1 MIQRLNNR
9 LQRIKV
15 NYRRFGLM
23 NTVKYL
29 VQNAIVKRP
38 VNQINYYLK
47 RKKYPQNIIFI
58 SSLPKSGSTWLSNMC
73 SELDGFDLF
82 APSRWNTYISKEWD
96 DSRWDLDIDIFSEFK
111 NKLAVIRGH
120 TWALPN
126 NIDILERSDIKYL
139 IGVRDPRDKLIS
151 EYWHS
156 RNFPGHWAH
165 DQATKQSIEEF
176 ISIKLK
182 SGEFE
187 KETLEWIRNWLK
199 TRDLKKSIIVKYEDM
214 LINPTKVLN
223 RIFNFLDFKIEQKKI
238 EYIIKKNSFDKITG
252 RNRGESDNKKF
263 VRKGIFGEW
272 KTIFSKEQKSL
283 FTEIGEDIIEKLGY
297 QQTL

>member
-1 MIQRLNNR
+1 MIQRLKNR

-58 SSLPKSGSTWLSNMC
+58 TSLPKSGSTWLSNMC
-73 SELDGFDLF
+73 SELEGFDLF
-82 APSRWNTYISKEWD
+82 APNRWNTYISKEWD
-96 DSRWDLDIDIFSEFK
+96 DSRWDLNKDIFTEFK
-111 NKLAVIRGH
+111 NKLAVVRGH

-126 NIDILERSDIKYL
+126 NIDILVKSDLKYL

-156 RNFPGHWAH
+156 RNFPEHWAH
-165 DQATKQSIEEF
+165 KQANEQSIEEF

-187 KETLEWIRNWLK
+187 KETLEWIRNWLN
-199 TRDLKKSIIVKYEDM
+199 TRDLEKSIIVKYEDM
-214 LINPTKVLN
+214 LNNPIKILD

-252 RNRGESDNKKF
+252 RRRGISDNTKF
-263 VRKGIFGEW
+263 VRKGISGEW
-272 KTIFSKEQKSL
+272 KAIFSDEQKSL
-283 FTEIGEDIIEKLGY
+283 FCNIGEDIIEKLGY